1 MSSTSAAAAAA
12 AAKAR
17 NKKKKA
23 KGKKAATTSSLAP
36 AADQQGTRRGGAGGG
51 GVLLGTDDLDDD
63 DEDEYDGELALDNHA
78 GHLTA
83 AQQQQLAAA
92 VAGQQGHPAGGH
104 QQQQQPP
111 SSTLAHPAATPSD
124 LLSTASDLYRQ
135 IEAAAA
141 SALSSHPSFA
151 ASFPP
156 PNASSTGQQQSAQQQ
171 QQGGTTG
178 GNNSNAASS
187 ADEAYWT
194 SLPQHLRQF
203 IRSALPLAAGWTSG
217 PNGQPVPAAT
227 PGTTST
233 TIPLAGLVSGLAGAT
248 STTTS
253 SGSGGALP
261 PLTHEQLSSAAAQL
275 AQMVQSN
282 WGQFGLGPAPPNGTV
297 PRSATLQQQ
306 QQQQGGAQATISL
319 GSFPVG
325 MPTREQMEEA
335 IGSIGG
341 QFAGGEFTM
350 TMGPTGAFPAPPPPP
365 PAPPA
370 AAAANAEPVIDD
382 TEDEDAGANEGGT
395 SASAAAKKKNKKKKK
410 KERERAAAAA
420 AAAATAAAAAQQKE
434 AAEAE
439 AFRQRALDVANA
451 EAYAAAAVAARVPA
465 PPGAYPSSA
474 GAPQQ
479 QQQPPQTTV
488 NGGTAQANASSGSNH
503 HAAQQNNHQQHPNNT
518 NANAKAGP
526 SSEREQIRDFWL
538 GLKEQDRRA
547 LVKVEKE
554 AVLKKMKQA
563 MSGSQGGACSCG
575 VCGRKRCAF
584 LLPIRRHDSRENDT
598 RADPSRAMVKQIR
611 DRVRVVF
618 AVRRVLRRTR
628 VVCFASATL
637 RFSPARHDP
646 AATRSRSLP
655 RLGRPVH
662 IAGNTSGRFCRRR
675 WRCRCRSG
683 RETAT
688 RSSRQADSGS
698 QECPTGRV
706 VVASQE
712 EASYFRR
719 RRCPAWAYARSYACS
734 WSSGH
739 HPQQSESRRA
749 GPHALD
755 QLSASPAAGD
765 RDRRSQCGRRCCRVE
780 AEEQGCGRAS
790 GRARRG

>member
-23 KGKKAATTSSLAP
+23 KGKKAANTLAT
-36 AADQQGTRRGGAGGG
+36 AAEQQQRDGTRRG

-63 DEDEYDGELALDNHA
+63 DEDEYEGELALENHA
-78 GHLTA
+78 GHRTP
-83 AQQQQLAAA
+83 AQQQHFAAA
-92 VAGQQGHPAGGH
+92 AAAAAAGQQQGH
-104 QQQQQPP
+104 QHQQQPP

-156 PNASSTGQQQSAQQQ
+156 NVSSTGQQQSGPQSAQQQ
-171 QQGGTTG
+171 QQGGTPATG
-178 GNNSNAASS
+178 NISNAASS

-248 STTTS
+248 STTTNT
-253 SGSGGALP
+253 GGALP

-282 WGQFGLGPAPPNGTV
+282 WGQFGLGPVPPNGTV

-306 QQQQGGAQATISL
+306 QQQQQGGNNTHQATISL

-365 PAPPA
+365 PPAAPP

-395 SASAAAKKKNKKKKK
+395 SASAAAKKKNTKKKK

-451 EAYAAAAVAARVPA
+451 EAYAAAAVAAKVPA

-479 QQQPPQTTV
+479 HQPSQSTV
-488 NGGTAQANASSGSNH
+488 NGTSQANASSGSNH
-503 HAAQQNNHQQHPNNT
+503 HAQVNNNQHSNNT

-575 VCGRKRCAF
+575 VCGRKRCV
-584 LLPIRRHDSRENDT
+584 LLPLPRILARARSSDVLT
-598 RADPSRAMVKQIR
+598 RLEQVC
-611 DRVRVVF
+611 DRVRVIF
-618 AVRRVLRRTR
+618 AIRRVLRRTR
-628 VVCFASATL
+628 VVCFASAAV
-637 RFSPARHDP
+637 RFSAARHDP
-646 AATRSRSLP
+646 AATRSWSLP
-655 RLGRPVH
+655 RFSRPVH
-662 IAGNTSGRFCRRR
+662 VAGNTSGRFYRRR
-675 WRCRCRSG
+675 WCRYRRG
-683 RETAT
+683 RETAA
-688 RSSRQADSGS
+688 RSSRQADAGS
-698 QECPTGRV
+698 QERPTGGV

-712 EASYFRR
+712 EASCFRR
-719 RRCPAWAYARSYACS
+719 
-734 WSSGH
+734 
-739 HPQQSESRRA
+739 
-749 GPHALD
+749 
-755 QLSASPAAGD
+755 
-765 RDRRSQCGRRCCRVE
+765 
-780 AEEQGCGRAS
+780 
-790 GRARRG
+790 